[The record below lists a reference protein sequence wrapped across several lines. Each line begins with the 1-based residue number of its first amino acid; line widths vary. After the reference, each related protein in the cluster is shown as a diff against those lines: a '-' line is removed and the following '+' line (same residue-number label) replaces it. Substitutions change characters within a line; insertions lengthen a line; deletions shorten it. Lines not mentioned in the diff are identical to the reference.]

1 MVSSQTIHARD
12 KKQAEQKRL
21 IGETEK
27 EVGKKEDHPEDDL
40 ILNTRYI
47 ATIVGT
53 WLMSSP
59 EEIVAYLKSK
69 KEGWTCR
76 RVLEAYVRSQLR
88 LSWVVG

>member
-59 EEIVAYLKSK
+59 EQIVAYLKSR

-76 RVLEAYVRSQLR
+76 RVMETYVCSH
-88 LSWVVG
+88 S